1 MPRSGI
7 RVGDV
12 ADRTSSTVRADEIL
26 GRDRSAAARG
36 DSLRLTE
43 ALGLLR
49 GLVAWGATVVLAT
62 HDERA
67 WRACDRVVPL
77 SPHPS
82 LRI

>member
-36 DSLRLTE
+36 DSLRVTDV
-43 ALGLLR
+43 LGLLR
-49 GLVAWGATVVLAT
+49 GLADRGATVVLAT
-62 HDERA
+62 HDEQA
-67 WRACDRVVPL
+67 WRACDRVVTLP
-77 SPHPS
+77 PHQNSHP
-82 LRI
+82 